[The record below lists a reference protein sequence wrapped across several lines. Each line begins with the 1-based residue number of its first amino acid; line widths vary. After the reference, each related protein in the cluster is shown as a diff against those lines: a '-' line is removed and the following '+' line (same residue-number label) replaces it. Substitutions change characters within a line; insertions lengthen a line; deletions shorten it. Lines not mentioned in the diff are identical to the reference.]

1 MYNQRVNKINQWKNC
16 KWNVNLIKT
25 TRGRLST
32 LYKIIEWSFLSKFLI
47 IILNSYSIFAK
58 RLILDVSQVLSSLL
72 TTIKYTFLKDN
83 KRVISRF
90 FGTVALTTYPGFY
103 LINVTNRNTKNTK
116 ARCQMSLK
124 LTVRTPEWHQWHH
137 SSVFVV
143 NFQHI
148 SHIHLVFQS
157 VISSK

>member
-1 MYNQRVNKINQWKNC
+1 M
-16 KWNVNLIKT
+16 
-25 TRGRLST
+25 ST

-58 RLILDVSQVLSSLL
+58 RLILDVSPVLSSLL

-124 LTVRTPEWHQWHH
+124 LTVRTPE
-137 SSVFVV
+137 
-143 NFQHI
+143 
-148 SHIHLVFQS
+148 
-157 VISSK
+157 